1 MNDTAVK
8 TEFLLLQSWHSSGGW
23 IRQTVEKHTGHFKSF
38 CAIKK
43 ISKAE
48 DLNSGKEHSSEFTE
62 HVLCVFVELWDVIMN
77 PTAYVRKMKLR
88 EIKPLAEGQ
97 RAKRWESLN
106 ARHPVL
112 TALLEQSVSQ
122 NDTLSCS
129 WLPNLLFFFPLNF
142 LFDIGV
148 VAQTV
153 KNLPAMLETWV
164 RSLSLQ
170 IPWRREWQ
178 STPVFLPGESR
189 GQRSLAGYSS

>member
-8 TEFLLLQSWHSSGGW
+8 TEFLPSQSWHSSGGW

-48 DLNSGKEHSSEFTE
+48 DLNSGKEHSSDFTE
-62 HVLCVFVELWDVIMN
+62 HVLYVFVELWDVIMN

-97 RAKRWESLN
+97 RAKCWENLN

-129 WLPNLLFFFPLNF
+129 WLPNLPFFFFFTFYL
-142 LFDIGV
+142 I
-148 VAQTV
+148 
-153 KNLPAMLETWV
+153 LEWWL
-164 RSLSLQ
+164 RQ
-170 IPWRREWQ
+170 
-178 STPVFLPGESR
+178 
-189 GQRSLAGYSS
+189 